1 MQYEKYKKYAQAQG
15 ANTEVVGWVTTN
27 LVNALKKI
35 TEDQT
40 EIEHIIDYLVSE
52 DAPKRLRK
60 MSYDEAK
67 NNAHKW
73 NKKLQKLG
81 NSIVESDGDTELLK
95 DFGDGFKIV
104 KLIGKNAYEREGFL
118 MRHCVASYYGK
129 DTEVYSLRDAKNMPH
144 CTMEKDQQI
153 KGKGN
158 GSINPKYVGYIV
170 AFLQEIGMGVGDNEM
185 KNLGY
190 VNVEKLKDVIDF
202 GELFNGK
209 YFFKD
214 NLDKIHTKDDLR
226 LFNIFGLI
234 EIDTN
239 LNAVLRFDID
249 KSIDNLISSTLAARN
264 WSTLAAQDG
273 STLAA
278 RDSSTLAARDSSTL
292 AARNWSTLAARDSS
306 TLAAQDGSTLAARE
320 NSVMVAGTNSKAKGS
335 KGSVIVLYNRD
346 AHGHVIDYACGVV
359 GVDLE
364 DDVFYVLSEGR
375 LVKESTNDEKH

>member
-1 MQYEKYKKYAQAQG
+1 MGEPEGNLYYATRTAKGMIMQYEKYKKYAQAQG
-15 ANTEVVGWVTTN
+15 ANTEVVSWVTTN

-40 EIEHIIDYLVSE
+40 EIEHIIDYLVSD
-52 DAPKRLRK
+52 DAPRRLRK

-170 AFLQEIGMGVGDNEM
+170 AFLKEIGMGVGDNEM

-190 VNVEKLKDVIDF
+190 VNVENLKDEIDF

-214 NLDKIHTKDDLR
+214 NLDKIRVKDDLR

-264 WSTLAAQDG
+264 G

-278 RDSSTLAARDSSTL
+278 RNYA
-292 AARNWSTLAARDSS
+292 
-306 TLAAQDGSTLAARE
+306 TLAAQDRATLAACG
-320 NSVMVAGTNSKAKGS
+320 NSVMVAGTNSKAKGG

-346 AHGHVIDYACGVV
+346 AYGRVIDYACGVV